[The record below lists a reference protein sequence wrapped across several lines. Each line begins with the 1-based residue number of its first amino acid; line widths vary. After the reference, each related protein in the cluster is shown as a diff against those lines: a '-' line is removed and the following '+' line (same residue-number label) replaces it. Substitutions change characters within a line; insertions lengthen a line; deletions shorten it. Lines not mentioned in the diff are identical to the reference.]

1 MTDREKELREAAR
14 HTPEGQLLV
23 RYGFEPWDTESA
35 ARRVAE
41 KAAAEIAQLQA
52 RIDNITAQGVHSCHD
67 GCQRPLCVM
76 RRERDAAR
84 KQVEELSLIVEDFA
98 KGILLLQLSRLEFDQ
113 YAAQAASGR
122 LLPEDL
128 FRYGWR
134 LLCRVAR
141 EEGHCLTRGC
151 GRDTLAYWVFA
162 VCKVRNPAWF
172 YRRVLREA
180 VRRGWATKTTSPH
193 GYSIFSIAPRAA
205 HKTDK

>member
-67 GCQRPLCVM
+67 ECQRPLCIM
-76 RRERDAAR
+76 RRERGAAR
-84 KQVEELSLIVEDFA
+84 KQ
-98 KGILLLQLSRLEFDQ
+98 GILLQLS
-113 YAAQAASGR
+113 
-122 LLPEDL
+122 PEDL
-128 FRYGWR
+128 FRYGWG
-134 LLCRVAR
+134 LLCRVAQ
-141 EEGHCLTRGC
+141 EEGHCLTKGSSRE
-151 GRDTLAYWVFA
+151 TLACWVFA
-162 VCKVRNPAWF
+162 VCKVHYPAWF
-172 YRRVLREA
+172 YRSVLREA

-193 GYSIFSIAPRAA
+193 GYSIFSIAPHGQPTNQQMKLVINTCYGGFASPPEQ
-205 HKTDK
+205 

>member
-23 RYGFEPWDTESA
+23 RYGFEPWGTESA

-84 KQVEELSLIVEDFA
+84 KQVI
-98 KGILLLQLSRLEFDQ
+98 LLQLSRLEFDR

-128 FRYGWR
+128 FRYGWK

-141 EEGHCLTRGC
+141 EEGHCLAKGSSRE
-151 GRDTLAYWVFA
+151 TLAYWVFD
-162 VCKVRNPAWF
+162 VCKVHNPAWF

-193 GYSIFSIAPRAA
+193 GYSVFSIAPRAA
-205 HKTDK
+205 PKTNK